1 MFIFRK
7 ISIVMESPEIGKTM
21 RDGDVAHYMIQPA
34 IWPERGISTETQPY
48 FKLSGPAGTSL
59 TRGGFTFAPG
69 GSVLVDGYFNLFNLG
84 KWCDLCG
91 PDPVSLWLRGDGRF
105 QLTVWLAAPDC
116 SYERLFDECVF
127 LDGEMSLPLEGA
139 QIQGAGILY
148 FHLTALSE
156 GQIEDFGWS
165 TTVAPRH
172 RPDLVLSVT
181 TFKREEAV
189 TSMVN
194 RFRRFRAAS
203 TLRDHLRM
211 LVVDNGQS
219 VPIDQGEGVTILPNA
234 NLGGAGGF
242 SRGLLEVR
250 KAGATHCL
258 FMDDDAS
265 MHMGAITRVWML
277 LAYARDPR
285 TTVAG
290 AMINADHR
298 WKLWENGAV
307 FDRGCKPLYFG
318 CDLRQQEDVFK
329 MEFETTAPPPPG
341 FYGGWWF
348 FAFPVDRARHMP
360 FPFFVRGDDVSF
372 SLVNDLRIV
381 TLPGVASVQESFV
394 DKASPQTWYLDMR
407 SHLVH
412 HLSLPQKSV
421 SWGGLQRM
429 FFSFYLRTVLR
440 YHYDSLSAVNL
451 AIEDV
456 MQGPRFFAE
465 NADMAQRRKDL
476 KEMTRTEVW
485 TPVDFPPRYR
495 HGKASRPL
503 RALLLMTLNGHLLP
517 FSNLFGSNLVLKA
530 WAREDFRQV
539 YGARRITYVNASRNA
554 VYTVQRSRRRFWS
567 ESLRLVRN
575 SLRLR
580 RAYGRLQAEWQDGYP
595 KLTSDEF
602 WHRKLGLV
610 DEGKGGVPDRSIEIK
625 SPADQST
632 SPGSSLI
639 SMPGKTL
646 RSSSSRS
653 NP

>member
-1 MFIFRK
+1 
-7 ISIVMESPEIGKTM
+7 METFKTGQTI
-21 RDGDVAHYMIQPA
+21 RSGDAADYMIQPA
-34 IWPERGISTETQPY
+34 IWPERGISTETRPY
-48 FKLSGPAGTSL
+48 FKMSGPVGTSL
-59 TRGGFTFAPG
+59 SKGGFTFARG
-69 GSVLVDGYFNLFNLG
+69 GVVLIDGYFNLFNLG
-84 KWCDLCG
+84 KWRKLCG
-91 PDPVSLWLRGDGRF
+91 PDPIGLWLKGNGQF
-105 QLTVWLAAPDC
+105 QLTVWLAVPDC
-116 SYERLFDECVF
+116 SYQRLFDECVI
-127 LDGEMSLPLEGA
+127 LDREMSLSLEGT

-148 FHLTALSE
+148 FELTALSE
-156 GQIEDFGWS
+156 GHIEDFGWS
-165 TTVAPRH
+165 TTTAPRQY
-172 RPDLVLSVT
+172 PDLVLSVT

-189 TSMVN
+189 TSTVN
-194 RFRRFRAAS
+194 RFREFRANS
-203 TLRDHLRM
+203 SLRDHLRM
-211 LVVDNGQS
+211 LVIDNGRS
-219 VPIDQGEGVTILPNA
+219 VSIDSDAGVTVVSNV

-242 SRGLLEVR
+242 SRGLIEAR
-250 KAGATHCL
+250 KTKATHCL

-265 MHMGAITRVWML
+265 VHMHAITRTWMF

-290 AMINADHR
+290 AMFNSDHR

-318 CDLRQQEDVFK
+318 CDLREREDVFK
-329 MEFETTAPPPPG
+329 MEFETTAPAPPG

-348 FAFPVDRARHMP
+348 FVFPVDRVRHMP

-412 HLSLPQKSV
+412 HLSLPQKSIT
-421 SWGGLQRM
+421 WGKLQRM
-429 FFSFYLRTVLR
+429 FFDFYLRTVLR

-456 MQGPRFFAE
+456 MRGPQFFAE

-476 KEMTRTEVW
+476 KEMTKSEVW
-485 TPVDFPPRYR
+485 MPVDFPPRFR
-495 HGKASRPL
+495 HGEASRPL

-517 FSNLFGSNLVLKA
+517 FSNFFGSNLVLKA

-539 YGARRITYVNASRNA
+539 YGAKRITYVNGSCNA

-580 RAYGRLQAEWQDGYP
+580 REYRRLQDEWQDGYP

-602 WHRKLGLV
+602 WRLKLSLA
-610 DEGKGGVPDRSIEIK
+610 DEGRGRAPNILIEPMP
-625 SPADQST
+625 PADQSM
-632 SPGSSLI
+632 SPGSSPI
-639 SMPGKTL
+639 STPGKTL
-646 RSSSSRS
+646 LSSSLRS